1 MSASLVGGIGIS
13 RVVVY
18 GQCPAPDGQHGGSP
32 HIHSVTD
39 EAYYVTKGSG
49 WVELHDLEHG
59 FRRVRLEPGTYV
71 DFEPGVLHRLVNE
84 DALELLAIMGNA
96 GLPEAGDARMYF
108 GAEVDASPDRY
119 EELWTL
125 PRRKGLEGALERR
138 DRAIEAYGKL
148 VWLWETD
155 RGAYFA
161 ELRRFIE
168 TANQAAESKKASFA
182 PHLERGPQAK
192 LEKVRER
199 LAHLDGVEEHPVVR
213 QQPQVEAVGLGMCG
227 QLYSVLQPEV
237 VR

>member
-1 MSASLVGGIGIS
+1 MSASLIGGIGIS

-18 GQCPAPDGQHGGSP
+18 NQRPSPDGYHGGSP

-39 EAYYVTKGSG
+39 EAYYVTKGTG
-49 WVELHDLEHG
+49 WVELHDLERG

-84 DALELLAIMGNA
+84 DGLELLAIMGNA

-108 GAEVDASPDRY
+108 GAEVDASPERY

-125 PRRKGLEGALERR
+125 PRRKGLDGALERR
-138 DRAIEAYGKL
+138 DRAVAAYEKL
-148 VWLWETD
+148 VELWEKD
-155 RGAYFA
+155 RTAYFA

-168 TANQAAESKKASFA
+168 TANRAAATKKESFG
-182 PHLERGPQAK
+182 PHIERGPQAK
-192 LEKVRER
+192 LDKARAR

-213 QQPQVEAVGLGMCG
+213 RQAQAETVALGMCG
-227 QLYSVLQPEV
+227 QLYTVLQPRV
-237 VR
+237 W

>member
-1 MSASLVGGIGIS
+1 MSVSLIAGIGIS

-18 GQCPAPDGQHGGSP
+18 AQRPAPDGQNGGSP

-49 WVELHDLEHG
+49 WVELHDLERG

-84 DALELLAIMGNA
+84 DGLELLAVMGNA
-96 GLPEAGDARMYF
+96 GLPEAGDARIYF
-108 GAEVDASPDRY
+108 GPEVDASPARY

-125 PRRKGLEGALERR
+125 PRRAGLAGALERR
-138 DRAIEAYGKL
+138 DRAVEAYGKL
-148 VWLWETD
+148 VDLWETD
-155 RGAYFA
+155 QAAYFA

-168 TANQAAESKKASFA
+168 TANRAAAEKIDAFV

-192 LEKVRER
+192 LAKARARME
-199 LAHLDGVEEHPVVR
+199 HLDGVEEHPVVR
-213 QQPQVEAVGLGMCG
+213 KQPQSETVGLGMCG
-227 QLYSVLQPEV
+227 ELYTILQPEAG
-237 VR
+237 